1 MVLADND
8 TMETPTRI
16 QSRRDEVLAVAM
28 LFFFL
33 AWATVGLRC
42 YVRGKM
48 MHTWGLDDT

>member
-1 MVLADND
+1 
-8 TMETPTRI
+8 MESTTTI
-16 QSRRDEVLAVAM
+16 ESRRDEVLAVAM

-33 AWATVGLRC
+33 AWGTVALRC